1 MSKAERG
8 FIVFTGVDANGIA
21 QTGLTA
27 LINDRNTT
35 LTVPWAVSS
44 DREGDQEIT
53 WLIEDEDGTEH
64 EIVVT
69 VNVEI
74 ASGGDSTVISYTK
87 GDYVIDPE

>member
-27 LINDRNTT
+27 LINDRSTT

-44 DREGDQEIT
+44 DREGDQEIA

-69 VNVEI
+69 VNVDI
-74 ASGGDSTVISYTK
+74 ASGGDSTTISYTK

>member
-8 FIVFTGVDANGIA
+8 YIVFTGVDANGIA

-69 VNVEI
+69 VNVDI
-74 ASGGDSTVISYTK
+74 ASGGDSTTISYTK
-87 GDYVIDPE
+87 GNYVIDPE

>member
-8 FIVFTGVDANGIA
+8 YIVFTGVDANGIA

-35 LTVPWAVSS
+35 LEVPWAVSS
-44 DREGDQEIT
+44 DREGDQKIT

-69 VNVEI
+69 VNVDI
-74 ASGGDSTVISYTK
+74 ASGGDSTTISYTK
-87 GDYVIDPE
+87 GDYVIEPE

>member
-8 FIVFTGVDANGIA
+8 YIVFTGVDANGIA

-69 VNVEI
+69 VNVDI
-74 ASGGDSTVISYTK
+74 ASGGDSTTISYTK
-87 GDYVIDPE
+87 GDYAIDPE

>member
-35 LTVPWAVSS
+35 LEVPWAVSS

-69 VNVEI
+69 VNVDI
-74 ASGGDSTVISYTK
+74 ASGGESTVISYTK
-87 GDYVIDPE
+87 GNYVIDPE

>member
-8 FIVFTGVDANGIA
+8 YIVFTGVDANGIA

-69 VNVEI
+69 VNVDI
-74 ASGGDSTVISYTK
+74 ASGGDSTTISYTK

>member
-74 ASGGDSTVISYTK
+74 ASGGDSTTISYTK
-87 GDYVIDPE
+87 GNYEIDPE

>member
-8 FIVFTGVDANGIA
+8 YIVFTGVDANGIA

-35 LTVPWAVSS
+35 LTVPWTVSS

-69 VNVEI
+69 VNVDVD
-74 ASGGDSTVISYTK
+74 GNSTVISYTK

>member
-8 FIVFTGVDANGIA
+8 YIVFTGVDANGIA

-74 ASGGDSTVISYTK
+74 ASGGDSTTISYTK

>member
-8 FIVFTGVDANGIA
+8 YIVFTGVDANGIA

-53 WLIEDEDGTEH
+53 WLIEDEDGNVHT
-64 EIVVT
+64 IVVT
-69 VNVEI
+69 VNVDI
-74 ASGGDSTVISYTK
+74 ASGGDSTTISYTK

>member
-44 DREGDQEIT
+44 DREGDQDII

>member
-27 LINDRNTT
+27 LINDRSTT
-35 LTVPWAVSS
+35 LEVPWAVSS

-64 EIVVT
+64 KIVVT
-69 VNVEI
+69 VNVDI
-74 ASGGDSTVISYTK
+74 ASGGNDTIISYTK
-87 GDYVIDPE
+87 GNYVIDPE

>member
-8 FIVFTGVDANGIA
+8 YIVFTGVDANGIA

-69 VNVEI
+69 VNVDVD
-74 ASGGDSTVISYTK
+74 GNSTVISYTK

>member
-8 FIVFTGVDANGIA
+8 YIVFTGVDANGIA

-27 LINDRNTT
+27 LINDRSTT
-35 LTVPWAVSS
+35 LEVPWAVSS
-44 DREGDQEIT
+44 DREGDQDIIWNIT
-53 WLIEDEDGTEH
+53 DEDGNVHT
-64 EIVVT
+64 IVVT

-74 ASGGDSTVISYTK
+74 ASGGNDTIISYTK

>member
-35 LTVPWAVSS
+35 LEVPWAVSS

-69 VNVEI
+69 VNVDI
-74 ASGGDSTVISYTK
+74 ASGGDSTTISYTK
-87 GDYVIDPE
+87 GNYVIDPE

>member
-8 FIVFTGVDANGIA
+8 YIVFTGVDANGIA

-53 WLIEDEDGTEH
+53 WLIEDEGGTEH

-74 ASGGDSTVISYTK
+74 ASGGDSTTISYTK

>member
-8 FIVFTGVDANGIA
+8 YIVFTGVDANGIA

-35 LTVPWAVSS
+35 LEVPWAVSS

-69 VNVEI
+69 VNVDVD
-74 ASGGDSTVISYTK
+74 GDSTIISYTK

>member
-8 FIVFTGVDANGIA
+8 YIVFTGVDANGIA

-74 ASGGDSTVISYTK
+74 ASGGNDTIISYTK

>member
-69 VNVEI
+69 VNVDI
-74 ASGGDSTVISYTK
+74 ASGGDSTTISYTK

>member
-8 FIVFTGVDANGIA
+8 YIVFTGVDANGIA

-35 LTVPWAVSS
+35 LEVPWAVSS

-69 VNVEI
+69 VNVDI
-74 ASGGDSTVISYTK
+74 ASGGDSTTISYTK

>member
-44 DREGDQEIT
+44 DREGDQDII

-74 ASGGDSTVISYTK
+74 ASGGNDTIISYTK

>member
-8 FIVFTGVDANGIA
+8 FVVFTGVDANGIA

-27 LINDRNTT
+27 LINDRSTT

-44 DREGDQEIT
+44 DREGDQDIT

-69 VNVEI
+69 VNVDVDGNDTI
-74 ASGGDSTVISYTK
+74 ISYTK

>member
-8 FIVFTGVDANGIA
+8 YIVFTGVDANGIA

-44 DREGDQEIT
+44 DREGDQDIIWNIT
-53 WLIEDEDGTEH
+53 DEDGTEH

-74 ASGGDSTVISYTK
+74 ASGGNDTIISYTK

>member
-8 FIVFTGVDANGIA
+8 YIVFTGVDANGIA

-74 ASGGDSTVISYTK
+74 ASGGNDTIISYTK
-87 GDYVIDPE
+87 GNYVIDPE

>member
-8 FIVFTGVDANGIA
+8 YIVFTGVDANGIA

-44 DREGDQEIT
+44 DREGDQEII

-74 ASGGDSTVISYTK
+74 ASGGDSTTISYTK

>member
-8 FIVFTGVDANGIA
+8 YIVFTGVDANGIA

-74 ASGGDSTVISYTK
+74 ASGYTIISYTK

>member
-8 FIVFTGVDANGIA
+8 YIVFTGVDANGIA

-74 ASGGDSTVISYTK
+74 ASGGNYTIISYTK
-87 GDYVIDPE
+87 GDYEIDPE

>member
-35 LTVPWAVSS
+35 LEVPWAVSS
-44 DREGDQEIT
+44 DREGDQDII
-53 WLIEDEDGTEH
+53 WNIEDEDGTEH

-69 VNVEI
+69 VNVDI
-74 ASGGDSTVISYTK
+74 TSGGNSTVISYTK

>member
-8 FIVFTGVDANGIA
+8 YIVFTGVDANGIA

-44 DREGDQEIT
+44 DREGDQDII

-69 VNVEI
+69 VNVDVD
-74 ASGGDSTVISYTK
+74 GDSTVISYTK

>member
-8 FIVFTGVDANGIA
+8 YIVFTGVDANGIA

-27 LINDRNTT
+27 LINDRSTT

-44 DREGDQEIT
+44 DREGDQDII

-69 VNVEI
+69 VNVDI
-74 ASGGDSTVISYTK
+74 ASGGDSTTISYTK

>member
-53 WLIEDEDGTEH
+53 WLIEDEDGNVHT
-64 EIVVT
+64 IVVT

-74 ASGGDSTVISYTK
+74 ASGGNDTIISYTK

>member
-8 FIVFTGVDANGIA
+8 YIVFTGVDANGIA

-69 VNVEI
+69 VNVDI
-74 ASGGDSTVISYTK
+74 ASGGDSTTISYTK
-87 GDYVIDPE
+87 GNYEIDPE

>member
-8 FIVFTGVDANGIA
+8 YIVFTGVDANGIA

-44 DREGDQEIT
+44 DREGDQDIT

-69 VNVEI
+69 VNVDI
-74 ASGGDSTVISYTK
+74 ASGGNDTIISYTK